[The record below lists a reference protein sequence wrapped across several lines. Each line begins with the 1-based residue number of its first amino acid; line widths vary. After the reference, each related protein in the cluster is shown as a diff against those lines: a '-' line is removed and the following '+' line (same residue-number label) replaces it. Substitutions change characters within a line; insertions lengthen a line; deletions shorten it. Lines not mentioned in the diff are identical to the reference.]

1 MGHTVIS
8 SLIVSLHLLQHYKT
22 KASRTHLQSLTASL
36 QLRACFFLWRL
47 SIPLHAALLFSTP
60 FIFAYAV

>member
-22 KASRTHLQSLTASL
+22 KASCTHLQSLTASL
-36 QLRACFFLWRL
+36 QL
-47 SIPLHAALLFSTP
+47 
-60 FIFAYAV
+60 